1 MGHPSDRSPRTNY
14 LFLGDYVD
22 RGYYS
27 VKTVSL
33 MFLYKVRF
41 KELFWRG
48 TACKHRNNCESD
60 DKYLVGDWN
69 TTGLFSHR
77 LGILS
82 SQLTD
87 IFCSEG

>member
-1 MGHPSDRSPRTNY
+1 LEKIATIATLDNQEPTLLGLTTIVESMDDPNRRTEVSPRTNY

-41 KELFWRG
+41 KEKFFCGLGG
-48 TACKHRNNCESD
+48 TACNASIGE
-60 DKYLVGDWN
+60 
-69 TTGLFSHR
+69 
-77 LGILS
+77 GI
-82 SQLTD
+82 
-87 IFCSEG
+87 